1 MSTPSRNLGE
11 TCDHYTEVKKEVTVR
26 PGRQRHGHGE
36 RLSESSQYVLHSLY
50 ANLFVT
56 FARPPMSLATLLK
69 QIDIFFDLSPAQLKM
84 IADLCEE
91 RRCQAGET
99 ICEENS
105 AGSELFI
112 IVQGEVEIKVNP
124 AVISP
129 ETAAQNQLETI
140 ATLRRGQS
148 FGEIALV
155 DQGLRTATAICATE
169 TQLLVLPYRQLTA
182 LCEANPP
189 LGYHLMR
196 NLAADLALKIRNTDL
211 HIREQLLYGPK
222 RSA

>member
-1 MSTPSRNLGE
+1 MP
-11 TCDHYTEVKKEVTVR
+11 
-26 PGRQRHGHGE
+26 
-36 RLSESSQYVLHSLY
+36 
-50 ANLFVT
+50 
-56 FARPPMSLATLLK
+56 LATLLK
-69 QIDIFFDLSPAQLKM
+69 QIDIFCDLSPAQLKM
-84 IADLCEE
+84 IADLCQE
-91 RRCQAGET
+91 RRCGAGET
-99 ICEENS
+99 VFEENS
-105 AGSELFI
+105 SGSELYI
-112 IVQGEVEIKVNP
+112 IAQGEVEIRLNP

-129 ETAAQNQLETI
+129 EDVGGSPATI

-155 DQGLRTATAICATE
+155 DQGLRSASAVCAADTM
-169 TQLLVLPYRQLTA
+169 LLVLPHRQLLD

-211 HIREQLLYGPK
+211 SIREQLLYGSK